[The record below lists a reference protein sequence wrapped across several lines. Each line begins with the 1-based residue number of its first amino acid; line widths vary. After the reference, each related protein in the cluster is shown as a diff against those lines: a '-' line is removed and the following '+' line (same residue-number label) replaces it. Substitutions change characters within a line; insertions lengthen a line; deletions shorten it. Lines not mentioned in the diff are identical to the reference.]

1 MTRTRS
7 WLVVVLVALAGLL
20 ADGCALSRSEV
31 KLSAPGADAGAT
43 SSGPVVVIR
52 SVKDER
58 TFEQAPREPSTPSLG
73 GEGGTSA
80 ASADLKSR
88 AIGRKRNGYGQA
100 LGDVVLEPGK
110 TVEGVVRENL
120 AAALRKAGYSVR
132 EAGSAGVSPIF
143 LDVRIRKFWAWLTP
157 GFWAITLRA
166 NVETAITISGG
177 NPAVDVSV
185 TAEQS
190 GMAATDTSWIEVVD
204 NALRLYREQVATK
217 MSGLK

>member
-7 WLVVVLVALAGLL
+7 WLVIVLVALSSLVAG
-20 ADGCALSRSEV
+20 GCALSRSEV
-31 KLSAPGADAGAT
+31 KLSAPAMDAGAPA
-43 SSGPVVVIR
+43 SGPVVVIR

-58 TFEQAPREPSTPSLG
+58 TFEQAPRDPSTPSLG
-73 GEGGTSA
+73 GEGASG

-88 AIGRKRNGYGQA
+88 AIGRKRNTYGQA
-100 LGDVVLEPGK
+100 LGDVVLEPGR

-120 AAALRKAGYSVR
+120 AAGLRKAGYAVR
-132 EAGSAGVSPIF
+132 DAGSAGSSPIF
-143 LDVRIRKFWAWLTP
+143 LDVRIRRFWAWLTP
-157 GFWAITLRA
+157 GFWAITLRS
-166 NVETAITISGG
+166 NVETTITISGG
-177 NPAVDVSV
+177 NSAVDVSV